1 MDAYEIVNALNQI
14 LNLGDTLDNTGVVG
28 VKALSNGQ
36 YTTSE
41 VCRLE
46 LSQFLLYIANG
57 NGTLTDGE
65 VALVNIVLG
74 EDYSSFQL
82 KQLAS
87 SINNPDPASSMTLI
101 GFLSGDAALSQQ
113 NGYRTTT
120 STDVLINVFEAF
132 GNLMV
137 AFDEN
142 PVSKARCAKYINGM
156 KTYVMKNL

>member
-1 MDAYEIVNALNQI
+1 MDAYEVVNALNQI
-14 LNLGDTLDNTGVVG
+14 LNLGDTLDDTGVVG
-28 VKALSNGQ
+28 VKALSHGQ
-36 YTTSE
+36 YTTRE

-46 LSQFLLYIANG
+46 LSRFLLYIANG
-57 NGTLTDGE
+57 NGSLTDGE
-65 VALVNIVLG
+65 VALINIVLG
-74 EDYSSFQL
+74 QEYSAFQL

-87 SINNPDPASSMTLI
+87 NTDEPTPSTCMTLM

-142 PVSKARCAKYINGM
+142 PVSKARCVKYISGM
-156 KTYVMKNL
+156 KSYVMKNL

>member
-14 LNLGDTLDNTGVVG
+14 LNLADTGVVG

-36 YTTSE
+36 YTTRE

-57 NGTLTDGE
+57 NGTFTDGE
-65 VALVNIVLG
+65 VALFNIVLG
-74 EDYSSFQL
+74 DEYTAYQL

-87 SINNPDPASSMTLI
+87 TVDAPSPSSSMTLM
-101 GFLSGDAALSQQ
+101 GFLSGDAALTQQ
-113 NGYRTTT
+113 NGYRTTV
-120 STDVLINVFEAF
+120 STDLLINVFEAF

-142 PVSKARCAKYINGM
+142 PVSKARCAKYISGM
-156 KTYVMKNL
+156 KSYVMKNL